1 MTDIPDSHMPKPKK
15 RTTIPRDTA
24 RHITNRIRKA
34 TRESKRANQAREAK
48 ASYEMLQRHANQLAE
63 HFGNVQIV
71 ATKINATGS
80 TLDFAAGSGDLHAR
94 VHMTGCWAD
103 RIEGHYREGM

>member
-15 RTTIPRDTA
+15 RTMDTA
-24 RHITNRIRKA
+24 RHIANRVRKA
-34 TRESKRANQAREAK
+34 TRESRRANQAREAK

-71 ATKINATGS
+71 ATKIDATGN

-94 VHMTGCWAD
+94 VHMAGVWVD
-103 RIEGHYREGM
+103 RIEGHYR

>member
-1 MTDIPDSHMPKPKK
+1 MTDIPDSYMPKPKK
-15 RTTIPRDTA
+15 RTVIPRDQA
-24 RHITNRIRKA
+24 RHIANRVRKA
-34 TRESKRANQAREAK
+34 TKESRRANQVREAK

-71 ATKINATGS
+71 ATKIDATGG

-94 VHMTGCWAD
+94 VHMAGVWVD
-103 RIEGHYREGM
+103 RIEGHYR